1 MSLTLPQKL
10 WLISNINKDRGEQV
24 DLLKYLCIHIRP
36 EAYQDELEGKQEST
50 EFLSDIEKMAGR
62 KLSEEE
68 LTRLNITE
76 QSITPAVVDVDIDV
90 IERI

>member
-1 MSLTLPQKL
+1 
-10 WLISNINKDRGEQV
+10 
-24 DLLKYLCIHIRP
+24 
-36 EAYQDELEGKQEST
+36 LEGKQEST